1 MVPAPVRMAGVSEKP
16 GRYQRSTGGLFGAL
30 LVTLVVIVA
39 FVAFR
44 GLLRDNLE
52 IEPEPVDYADA
63 ATAAREAGFDVVA
76 PKALP
81 AEWMATDVDLR
92 QTDPPVWGLSIL
104 TGEGKFIGLRQ
115 QTSSV
120 ASLIEMTIDE
130 DAVEGKPLELDSAV
144 GSTWSTWTD
153 EGGDTGY
160 LMELGSQRL
169 LVYGSAPAD
178 DLQTFITLLER

>member
-1 MVPAPVRMAGVSEKP
+1 MVCVSEKP

-30 LVTLVVIVA
+30 LVTLVVIIA

-44 GLLRDNLE
+44 GLLRDDIE
-52 IEPEPVDYADA
+52 IKPEPVDYAAA
-63 ATAAREAGFDVVA
+63 ATAARGAGFDVVS

-81 AEWMATDVDLR
+81 AEWMATNVDLR
-92 QTDPPVWGLSIL
+92 QTEPPVWGLSIL

-115 QTSSV
+115 QSGSV
-120 ASLIEMTIDE
+120 ADLIDTYIDE
-130 DAVEGKPLELDSAV
+130 DAEEGEPLELDSAV
-144 GSTWSTWTD
+144 GSTWQTWTD

-160 LMELGSQRL
+160 LVELDSQRL
-169 LVYGSAPAD
+169 LVYGSAPAS